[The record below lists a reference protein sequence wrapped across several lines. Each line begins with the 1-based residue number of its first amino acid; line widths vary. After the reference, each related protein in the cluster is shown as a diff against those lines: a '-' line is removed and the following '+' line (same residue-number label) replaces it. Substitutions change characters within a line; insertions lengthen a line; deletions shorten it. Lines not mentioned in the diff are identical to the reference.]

1 MSDEPTGSANT
12 TWLPANAPIPA
23 TVSPELA
30 VARVIAAENPKQLFE
45 PQSALRTV
53 QAFASNT
60 RRGYANDWSSFVEC
74 CRQHGF
80 QPLPATSSAVQTF
93 IEWRSPEQPDL
104 VSQGL
109 YRHVKPGMSRQ
120 PIAAASLRRAIAAI
134 GAVHRA
140 LKYPDPTVDEDVR
153 ATIKINVAGRQVQ
166 SHKDPLR
173 WADLERAFANT
184 GDDLHALR
192 DKALAAVGHSTGF
205 RRSELVALTVEDYVR
220 QPGRDFALMAVRR
233 TKTDDPRELKFR
245 AVVPEAVEHLER
257 WLAAA
262 GITHGGLFRG
272 ITADGR
278 VNPNALD
285 AGQVA
290 RIYKVIAQL
299 AGVDVKRVAGHS
311 TRIGVAHD
319 LRAFGASD
327 SEIMEAAG
335 WTSLASLLRYL
346 RGRDAEEGAMI
357 RMARARA
364 NPHSQT

>member
-1 MSDEPTGSANT
+1 MSAELPPPTNT
-12 TWLPANAPIPA
+12 TWLPANLPIPS

-30 VARVIAAENPKQLFE
+30 IARVVAVENPKHLFE

-53 QAFASNT
+53 QAFAGNT

-74 CRQHGF
+74 CQRYGF
-80 QPLPATSSAVQTF
+80 HPLPASSSAVQAF
-93 IEWRSPEQPDL
+93 IEWRSPEQLEL
-104 VSQGL
+104 VRQGL
-109 YRHVKPGMSRQ
+109 YRYVEPGMSRQ

-134 GAVHRA
+134 GAVHRT
-140 LKYPDPTVDEDVR
+140 LKYPDPTTDEDVR
-153 ATIKINVAGRQVQ
+153 ATVKINVAGRQVQ

-173 WADLERAFANT
+173 WADLERAFAKM
-184 GDDLHALR
+184 GEDLRAMR

-220 QPGRDFALMAVRR
+220 QPGRDFALMAVGK

-245 AVVPEAVEHLER
+245 AVVPEAAEYLDR

-262 GITHGGLFRG
+262 AVTHGALFRG

-290 RIYKVIAQL
+290 RIYKAIAQL

-346 RGRDAEEGAMI
+346 RGRNAEEGAMI

-364 NPHSQT
+364 NPHCQT